1 MSRSTIVCH
10 SPADICF
17 GCAHY
22 QDPVSSP
29 VCEYAGTYLVEM
41 LRQGTGTTAMEYPEY
56 RKAATRAA
64 DRLEQ
69 LEAEVARLR
78 EDVLRWFAYIDPF
91 ELVDDD
97 RKHFERWREEQALAT
112 MRETKEET
120 K

>member
-1 MSRSTIVCH
+1 MSRSKIVCH

-78 EDVLRWFAYIDPF
+78 EALEAFVNNPADVPGAKLYAAAK
-91 ELVDDD
+91 E
-97 RKHFERWREEQALAT
+97 ALAAV
-112 MRETKEET
+112 RGEEEG